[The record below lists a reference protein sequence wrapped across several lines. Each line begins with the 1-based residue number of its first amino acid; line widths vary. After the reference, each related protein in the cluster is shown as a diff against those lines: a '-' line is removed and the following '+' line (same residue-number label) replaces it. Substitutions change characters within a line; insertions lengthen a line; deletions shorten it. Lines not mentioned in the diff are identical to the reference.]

1 VTRTAALARAGLIV
15 SSAFLLSRLLGYVRG
30 STMAAVFGLSPQLDA
45 FYAAFRLPDLM
56 FQLVAAGALSAALVP
71 ILSGLLATRE
81 QHRAWRIVSTVAT
94 LVLVALLILS
104 VVFFIAAPVIVPLI
118 TDFGG
123 AQLEQ
128 TIQLTRIMLLSPIL
142 LALGAVATSALNANG
157 RFAAAAIAPSVYNV
171 GIIFGAA
178 VLSPLLATTVDGS
191 SVPNPVGLALGVVL
205 GSLGLLLVQLPPLRG
220 LGFRFRP
227 HVGLEDPLA
236 TRALVLMA
244 PRAVGLGASQ
254 ITFFVITFLATSLP
268 ETGALSAFNL
278 GMLLLQ
284 IPLGVIGVP
293 LGIVLLP
300 ALSTE
305 IATGTVERF
314 LGMVGRALRLLVF
327 VMLPIGALGMVLR
340 EDIVNLLFQYG
351 AFNQQATEMTAAVL
365 LVLLI
370 GLTAHSM
377 IAVLARS
384 FYAEQ
389 DTFTPVVAAIAAV
402 IVNVAV
408 AFAAVGPYG
417 LQGLAFAIAAGAWL
431 EAGLLLVFLW
441 RRHPTVNLASLGI
454 TFTRSLVAALIA
466 AALAYGVLMVL
477 NGTLPAEPG
486 KLAVLVRAV
495 IAGGIGALGYLAMSL
510 VLRAPELPALVGVA
524 TDLVRRP
531 RAA

>member
-30 STMAAVFGLSPQLDA
+30 SVMAAVFGLSPQLDA

-71 ILSGLLATRE
+71 ILSGLLATHE
-81 QHRAWRIVSTVAT
+81 QQRAWRIVSTVAT

-104 VVFFIAAPVIVPLI
+104 VVFFVAAPLIVPLI
-118 TDFGG
+118 TDFDG
-123 AQLEQ
+123 AQLQQ
-128 TIQLTRIMLLSPIL
+128 TIELTRIMLLSPIL

-178 VLSPLLATTVDGS
+178 VLSPLLATTVDGAL
-191 SVPNPVGLALGVVL
+191 VPNPVGLALGVVL

-220 LGFRFRP
+220 LGFRFRA
-227 HVGLEDPLA
+227 HVGVEDPLA
-236 TRALVLMA
+236 KKAFLLMA

-254 ITFFVITFLATSLP
+254 ITFVVITLLATGLP
-268 ETGALSAFNL
+268 QTGALSAFNL

-305 IATGTVERF
+305 LATGTVERF
-314 LGMVGRALRLLVF
+314 LGMVGRALRLLVY
-327 VMLPIGALGMVLR
+327 VMLPIAALGMVLSR
-340 EDIVNLLFQYG
+340 EVVDLLFQYG
-351 AFNQQATEMTAAVL
+351 AFDRAAVEMTAGVL

-370 GLTAHSM
+370 GLAAHSM

-389 DTFTPVVAAIAAV
+389 DTLTPVIAAIGAV
-402 IVNVAV
+402 VVNVTV
-408 AFAAVGPYG
+408 AFLAVGPYG

-431 EAGLLLVFLW
+431 EASVLLVFLW
-441 RRHPTVNLASLGI
+441 RRHRTVDLAGLAV
-454 TFTRSLVAALIA
+454 TFSRSLIAALVA
-466 AALAYGVLMVL
+466 AALALGTLMVL
-477 NGTLPAEPG
+477 GGPLPADAG
-486 KLAVLVRAV
+486 KLAVLGRAV